1 MTSLEPRF
9 EQSPDGT
16 IFTFDIKGSP
26 LRVPEDSTQ
35 YLAWKLVNGDA
46 PLNPELEIWE

>member
-1 MTSLEPRF
+1 MSLEPKF

-16 IFTFDIKGSP
+16 IFTFALDGTPMRAVES
-26 LRVPEDSTQ
+26 Q
-35 YLAWKLVNGDA
+35 YLAWQLVNGDA

>member
-1 MTSLEPRF
+1 MTTPKF
-9 EQSPDGT
+9 EKSPDGI
-16 IFTFDIKGSP
+16 IFTFDSVGFPI
-26 LRVPEDSTQ
+26 RVDEDSSQ